1 METRNYNFHRSKIT
15 IVSGN
20 IVDSDS
26 QVIVSSDD
34 TLLTMSGG
42 VSMAIRHAGGV
53 FVQIDAQRH
62 LPAKVG
68 DVIVSTAGELKQE
81 YIFHCLTIDDNYLEE
96 TWEGLK
102 IPTTD
107 KVEYI
112 IRSAVDRCFRLI
124 SVLDIN
130 SIAFPVIGSGSAQ
143 MPFFDVLNIMVD
155 EMGANLLKT
164 NKELQVEIYFYNP
177 SDNDERDICD
187 IISSKSAVINYLAKK
202 QEESPTIRNVPIK
215 LTDNELKEYG
225 LKDHQAFISYSRKDQ
240 EKAFEILEILESWG
254 LKVWIDK
261 NGIFSSTNFKSMIE
275 DAIEN
280 TKAVIFLSSENSNQS
295 EYVRKE
301 IGYAVKL
308 KKPIIP
314 IMLDNSSFG
323 EGLRLDLSDV
333 DQVIFSD
340 YEEALRKL
348 KMSLDHILTTTH

>member
-1 METRNYNFHRSKIT
+1 MEKRSYNIHRSKLT
-15 IVSGN
+15 IVTGN

-42 VSMAIRHAGGV
+42 VSMAIRHAGGQ

-81 YIFHCLTIDDNYLEE
+81 YIFHCLTIDDKYLEE
-96 TWEGLK
+96 TWDGLN
-102 IPTTD
+102 IPASD
-107 KVEYI
+107 KVEYV
-112 IRSAVDRCFRLI
+112 IRSAVDKCFRLI
-124 SVLDIN
+124 NVLNIS
-130 SIAFPVIGSGSAQ
+130 SIAFPVIGSGSAH
-143 MPFFDVLNIMVD
+143 MPFFDVLNILVD
-155 EMGANLLKT
+155 EIGANLLKT
-164 NKELQVEIYFYNP
+164 NKDISVEIFFYNP
-177 SDNDERDICD
+177 SSNDERDICD

-202 QEESPTIRNVPIK
+202 QEVSSTTRRAPIS
-215 LTDNELKEYG
+215 LTDDELKEYG
-225 LKDHQAFISYSRKDQ
+225 LKDHQAFISYSRQDQ
-240 EKAFEILEILESWG
+240 EKAFEILNILESWG

-261 NGIFSSTNFKSMIE
+261 NGIFSSTNFKTMIE
-275 DAIEN
+275 DAIEH
-280 TKAVIFLSSENSNQS
+280 TKAVIFLSSDKSNQS

-314 IMLDNSSFG
+314 IMLDHSPFG

-333 DQVIFSD
+333 DQVDYSE

-348 KMSLDHILTTTH
+348 KMSLDHILVTN